1 MQQWV
6 DLGSNVSKSHKN
18 FRNRCNK
25 RSAMENLKSIDYK
38 ILWELIRNSRRSDR
52 ELAKI
57 LGISQPT
64 VSRRRTI
71 LEKTM
76 IDGYT
81 AIPKWKNLGYEI
93 LAITFVKIKAEIA
106 SKEKYETTRKK
117 GSQWLMDQPNII
129 MAGACRG
136 IGVDSFM
143 ISLHKSY
150 SAYDDFMREYRL
162 ELGEFINDVQS
173 VFINLTG
180 KEVLKPLNLKY
191 LAEAQ

>member
-1 MQQWV
+1 
-6 DLGSNVSKSHKN
+6 
-18 FRNRCNK
+18 
-25 RSAMENLKSIDYK
+25 MENLKSIDYR
-38 ILWELIRNSRRSDR
+38 ILRELIRNSRRSDR

-71 LEKTM
+71 LEKTL

-81 AIPKWKNLGYEI
+81 AIPKWEKLGYEI
-93 LAITFVKIKAEIA
+93 LAMTFVKIKAEIA

-150 SAYDDFMREYRL
+150 SDYDDFMRHYRL
-162 ELGEFINDVQS
+162 ELGDFINDVQS
-173 VFINLTG
+173 VLVNLAG
-180 KEVLKPLNLKY
+180 KELLKPLNLKY
-191 LAEAQ
+191 LAETH

>member
-1 MQQWV
+1 
-6 DLGSNVSKSHKN
+6 
-18 FRNRCNK
+18 
-25 RSAMENLKSIDYK
+25 MENLKSIDYK
-38 ILWELIRNSRRSDR
+38 ILWELVKNSRRSDR

-64 VSRRRTI
+64 VSRRRTV
-71 LEKTM
+71 LEKTL

-81 AIPKWKNLGYEI
+81 AILKWEKLGYEV
-93 LAITFVKIKAEIA
+93 LAMTFVKIKAEIA

-143 ISLHKSY
+143 IALHKNY
-150 SAYDDFMREYRL
+150 SDYDDFVRDYRL
-162 ELGEFINDVQS
+162 ELGDFINDVQS
-173 VFINLTG
+173 VLVNLAG
-180 KEVLKPLNLKY
+180 KEVLKPLSLKY
-191 LAEAQ
+191 LAETQ

>member
-1 MQQWV
+1 
-6 DLGSNVSKSHKN
+6 
-18 FRNRCNK
+18 
-25 RSAMENLKSIDYK
+25 MENLKSIDYK
-38 ILWELIRNSRRSDR
+38 ILWELVKNSRRSDR

-71 LEKTM
+71 LEKTL

-81 AIPKWKNLGYEI
+81 AILKWEKLGYEV
-93 LAITFVKIKAEIA
+93 LVMTFVKIKAEIA

-117 GSQWLMDQPNII
+117 GSQWLMNQPNII

-143 ISLHKSY
+143 ISLHKNY
-150 SAYDDFMREYRL
+150 SDYDDFMRDYRL
-162 ELGEFINDVQS
+162 ELGDFMNDVQS
-173 VFINLTG
+173 VLVNLAG
-180 KEVLKPLNLKY
+180 KEVLKPLSLKY
-191 LAEAQ
+191 LAETQ

>member
-1 MQQWV
+1 
-6 DLGSNVSKSHKN
+6 
-18 FRNRCNK
+18 
-25 RSAMENLKSIDYK
+25 MENLKSIDYR
-38 ILWELIRNSRRSDR
+38 ILWELVKNSRRSDR

-71 LEKTM
+71 LEKTL

-81 AIPKWKNLGYEI
+81 AIPKWEKLGYEV
-93 LAITFVKIKAEIA
+93 LAMTFVKIKAEIA

-117 GSQWLMDQPNII
+117 GSQWLMNQPNII

-143 ISLHKSY
+143 ISLHKNY
-150 SAYDDFMREYRL
+150 SDYDDFMRDYRL
-162 ELGEFINDVQS
+162 ELGDFIDDVQS
-173 VFINLTG
+173 VLVNIAG
-180 KEVLKPLNLKY
+180 KELLKPLNLKY
-191 LAEAQ
+191 LAETQ

>member
-1 MQQWV
+1 
-6 DLGSNVSKSHKN
+6 
-18 FRNRCNK
+18 
-25 RSAMENLKSIDYK
+25 MENLKSIDYK
-38 ILWELIRNSRRSDR
+38 ILWELVKNSRRSDR

-71 LEKTM
+71 LEKTL

-81 AIPKWKNLGYEI
+81 AIPKWENLGYEI
-93 LAITFVKIKAEIA
+93 LAMTFVKIKAEIA

-117 GSQWLMDQPNII
+117 GSQWLMNQPNII

-143 ISLHKSY
+143 ISLHRNY
-150 SAYDDFMREYRL
+150 SDYDDFMRDYRL
-162 ELGEFINDVQS
+162 ELGDFINDVQS
-173 VFINLTG
+173 VLVNLAG
-180 KEVLKPLNLKY
+180 KEVLKPLSLKY
-191 LAEAQ
+191 LAETQ

>member
-1 MQQWV
+1 
-6 DLGSNVSKSHKN
+6 
-18 FRNRCNK
+18 
-25 RSAMENLKSIDYK
+25 MENLKSIDYK
-38 ILWELIRNSRRSDR
+38 ILWELVKNSRRSDR

-71 LEKTM
+71 LEKTL

-81 AIPKWKNLGYEI
+81 AIPKWENLGYEV
-93 LAITFVKIKAEIA
+93 LAMTFVKIKAEIA

-117 GSQWLMDQPNII
+117 GSQWLMNQPNII

-143 ISLHKSY
+143 ISLHKNY
-150 SAYDDFMREYRL
+150 SDYDDFMRDYRL
-162 ELGEFINDVQS
+162 ELGDFINDVQS
-173 VFINLTG
+173 VLVNLAG

-191 LAEAQ
+191 LAETQ

>member
-1 MQQWV
+1 
-6 DLGSNVSKSHKN
+6 
-18 FRNRCNK
+18 
-25 RSAMENLKSIDYK
+25 MENLKSIDYK
-38 ILWELIRNSRRSDR
+38 ILWELVKNSRRSDR

-71 LEKTM
+71 LEKTL

-81 AIPKWKNLGYEI
+81 AIPKWENLGYEI
-93 LAITFVKIKAEIA
+93 LAMTFVKIKAEIA

-117 GSQWLMDQPNII
+117 GSQWLMNQPNII

-143 ISLHKSY
+143 ISLHKNY
-150 SAYDDFMREYRL
+150 SDYDDFMRDYRL
-162 ELGEFINDVQS
+162 ELGDFINDVQS
-173 VFINLTG
+173 VLVNLAG
-180 KEVLKPLNLKY
+180 KEVLKPLSLKY
-191 LAEAQ
+191 LAETQ

>member
-1 MQQWV
+1 MV
-6 DLGSNVSKSHKN
+6 
-18 FRNRCNK
+18 
-25 RSAMENLKSIDYK
+25 NLKSIDYE

-71 LEKTM
+71 LEKEL

-93 LAITFVKIKAEIA
+93 FAMTFVKIKAVIA
-106 SKEKYETTRKK
+106 SKDEYEITRKK
-117 GSQWLMDQPNII
+117 GSKWLMAQPNII

-136 IGVDSFM
+136 FGVDSFM

-150 SAYDDFMREYRL
+150 SDYDNFMRDYRL
-162 ELGEFINDVQS
+162 ELGEFMDDVQS
-173 VFINLTG
+173 VLVNLAG
-180 KEVLKPLNLKY
+180 KEILKPLNLKY
-191 LAEAQ
+191 LAETK